1 MGQIWCQGIGEK
13 KEGVDILSAFFNN
26 LNIIYVLCDL

>member
-1 MGQIWCQGIGEK
+1 MGQIWCQGIGGE

-26 LNIIYVLCDL
+26 LNILYVLCGL